1 MLAQL
6 RILLRGLR
14 RAPGFSAAAVLC
26 IALGVG
32 ANTAIF
38 SAVRA
43 VLLRPVATPEIDRV
57 VALRQDLIPIKLL
70 DLELAP
76 PEVLDLQEQRGVFE
90 TVAGYVNRPFVLERG
105 GGSTRLEGVRTLGD
119 YFGLFRVR
127 PHLGRLYTADDSKD
141 GRHLVAVL
149 TYGLWR
155 EQFGGDSSIVGRTV
169 RLNDVAHEVVGVL
182 PPDFR
187 YPRQARILLPV
198 RVDSAYARTQRG
210 RQYMTA
216 VARLRPGV
224 SLEQAQAGLDA
235 TMRGWRARDGEGS
248 MYGVAGRHRM
258 FAVPFVAFD
267 AGQLRPI
274 LYVLLGAVAF
284 VLLIACANV
293 ASLQLVRATAR
304 TRELAVHAA
313 LGAARGRLVRRLMGE
328 SALLAAGGGALGVA
342 LGWGVTRLLVALAPA
357 EHTALRDLRLDGP
370 VLAATAGATL
380 LAALLSGTLPALRG
394 ARVDLRGALQDGA
407 RGGTAGRERHGALR
421 TAVVAQ
427 VALSF
432 VLLLASGVMLRSLA
446 RLLSVE
452 PGFRAERVTAA
463 AVTLPFDRYAKTEA
477 ALAFYEALRARLRA
491 TPGVESVGLTS
502 WLPLRD
508 QSNSSPFR
516 IVGRD
521 TTGQGEPP
529 HANIVA
535 ADGDYFRTMGI
546 PLLRGRTFGAE
557 DDYRPDEK
565 RALTFVIDEALA
577 KKWFPNEDPIGK
589 TINQGPDGV
598 IVGVVGS
605 VRQDALGNPDKATVY
620 YNVRQT
626 WFTNL
631 TVVVRG
637 SLGPEAAARALRAA
651 GAAVDPQVPL
661 YDVAGMPEVVARSV
675 GTRRFG
681 VVVLAGFA
689 GVAVLL
695 ALLGVY
701 GVLSY
706 AVAQRRREL
715 GIRAA
720 LGADRRKV
728 GALVLREGAGM
739 AAAGLGLG
747 ALAFLALARGIDAL
761 VFGVGPRD
769 PLTFA
774 AGALLLG
781 AAALAAAWLPA
792 RRAAAVDPAIA
803 LRSD

>member
-57 VALRQDLIPIKLL
+57 VALRQDLIPVKLL

-76 PEVLDLQEQRGVFE
+76 PEVLDLQERGALFE
-90 TVAGYVNRPFVLERG
+90 AVAAQAPRGFVVERAG
-105 GGSTRLEGVRTLGD
+105 TSVRVEGARTLGD
-119 YFGLFRVR
+119 WFGVFKAR
-127 PHLGRLYTADDSKD
+127 PHLGRLYTADDSRD
-141 GRHLVAVL
+141 GRHQVAVL
-149 TYGLWR
+149 SYGLWR
-155 EQFGGDSSIVGRTV
+155 EQFGGDPSVVGREV
-169 RLNDVAHEVVGVL
+169 RINDQPHTVVGVL
-182 PPDFR
+182 EPDLR
-187 YPRQARILLPV
+187 YPRQARLLVPL
-198 RVDSAYARTQRG
+198 RVDSAFRENQRG
-210 RQYMTA
+210 RQYMNA
-216 VARLRPGV
+216 FARLRAGV
-224 SLEQAQAGLDA
+224 SPAQAQAGLDA
-235 TMRGWRARDGEGS
+235 TMRDWRARGGPDDER
-248 MYGVAGRHRM
+248 YGVPGKHRLY
-258 FAVPFVAFD
+258 AVPFVAFD

-274 LYVLLGAVAF
+274 LYVLLGAVGV

-328 SALLAAGGGALGVA
+328 SVVLAAGGGALGVA
-342 LGWGVTRLLVALAPA
+342 LGWGVTRLLAALAPA
-357 EHTALRDLRLDGP
+357 EQTALRDLRLDGP

-394 ARVDLRGALQDGA
+394 ARVFLRGSLGDGA
-407 RGGTAGRERHGALR
+407 RAGSARRERHGALR

-427 VALSF
+427 VAMSF
-432 VLLLASGVMLRSLA
+432 VLLLGSGVMLRSLA
-446 RLLSVE
+446 RLVAVD
-452 PGFRAERVTAA
+452 PGFRPASVTAA
-463 AVTLPFDRYAKTEA
+463 AVTLPFGRYAKTDA
-477 ALAFYEALRARLRA
+477 ALAFYAALQERLRA

-508 QSNSSPFR
+508 QSNSSRFR
-516 IVGRD
+516 VIGRD
-521 TTGQGEPP
+521 TAGQGEPP

-535 ADGDYFRTMGI
+535 ADEDYFRTMGI
-546 PLLRGRTFGAE
+546 PLLRGRTFGAQ
-557 DDYRPDEK
+557 DAW
-565 RALTFVIDEALA
+565 RADGTRDLTFVIDETLA
-577 KKWFPNEDPIGK
+577 RKWFPNEDPIGK
-589 TINQGPDGV
+589 RINQGPDGV

-605 VRQDALGNPDKATVY
+605 VRQAALGAPDKETVY

-637 SLGPEAAARALRAA
+637 TLSEEGAARALRAA
-651 GAAVDPQVPL
+651 AAAVDPQVPL
-661 YDVAGMPEVVARSV
+661 YDVATMPDVVARSV

-689 GVAVLL
+689 VVAVLL
-695 ALLGVY
+695 ALTGVY

-720 LGADRRKV
+720 LGADRSAV
-728 GALVLREGAGM
+728 GGLVLRQGARM
-739 AAAGLGLG
+739 AAVGLAIG
-747 ALAFLALARGIDAL
+747 AAAFLVVARGLESL
-761 VFGVGPRD
+761 VFGVGARG

-774 AGALLLG
+774 ADGAVLG
-781 AAALAAAWLPA
+781 AAALLRALVAPGAARGGGGPG
-792 RRAAAVDPAIA
+792 
-803 LRSD
+803 